1 MTTIVL
7 AAGYGTRLYP
17 LTLNKPKALLKVGG
31 KTILDRLFEKIEAV
45 DGSGKAVIVTN
56 EKFHKNFEVWQSRRS
71 SGIGVKVIND
81 KTKSNETR
89 LGAIGDIN
97 LALEETGIRE
107 DLLITG
113 SDNLFGEDL
122 GGFVRFSLARR
133 PFSSLALFDIKSK
146 KLAVKYGICELNA
159 DSEVVGFE
167 EKPSKPKT
175 TLAASALYFIP
186 KEKAAK
192 VRGYMKTGLSK
203 DAPGN
208 LMKWLSRE
216 DKVFGYILKGAWYDI
231 GDTESLRKADEEFNK
246 KGGS

>member
-17 LTLNKPKALLKVGG
+17 LTLNKPKALLEVGG
-31 KTILDRLFEKIEAV
+31 KAILDRLFEKIEAV
-45 DGSGKAVIVTN
+45 DRPGKAVIVTN
-56 EKFHKNFEVWQSRRS
+56 EKFYKNFKKWQSRYRS
-71 SGIGVKVIND
+71 NIDIKVIND
-81 KTKSNETR
+81 KTKSDETR

-97 LALEETGIRE
+97 LVLEETGTSE
-107 DLLITG
+107 DLLIMG
-113 SDNLFGEDL
+113 SDNLFREDL
-122 GGFVRFSLARR
+122 GGFVKFSVAKR
-133 PFSSLALFDIKSK
+133 PFSALALFDIKNK
-146 KLAVKYGICELNA
+146 KLAAKYGICDLNE
-159 DSEVVGFE
+159 DSQVVGFE
-167 EKPSKPKT
+167 EKPTEPKT

-186 KEKAAK
+186 KEKASR
-192 VRGYMKTGLSK
+192 VREYMKTDLSK

-216 DKVFGYILKGAWYDI
+216 DKVFGYVLKGAWYDI